1 MRCLSNIGMTS
12 RLQQSKSTSA
22 TDLHSLVHSTPVIKS
37 IRKTYSL
44 PNLTIDKEFV
54 VSNTSSFVVE
64 MSTHTTDT
72 PYQLSDVAHVL
83 HDHLC
88 AIVAGRIVYMAL
100 MYLTKE
106 KWS

>member
-1 MRCLSNIGMTS
+1 MRRLSNTGMPS
-12 RLQQSKSTSA
+12 RLQHRSA
-22 TDLHSLVHSTPVIKS
+22 TDLHSLGKVTPFIKQV
-37 IRKTYSL
+37 RKTYSL
-44 PNLTIDKEFV
+44 PNLTIDKDFV

-64 MSTHTTDT
+64 MSTHATT

-83 HDHLC
+83 HDHLY
-88 AIVAGRIVYMAL
+88 AIIAGRIVYMAL